1 MADGKRSSAR
11 QDLNIVDDGDVILV
25 IGAETFLRVSSFVLV
40 NTSSVFKAMLS
51 PKFREG
57 WHVRST
63 EYPQE
68 IPLPDDDPNPM
79 LVVCPVLHAQ
89 DTNALLQST
98 TGPTPA
104 LVLDLAIVADKYACI
119 APVYFMGEALI
130 HRCADHLAG
139 SSNVTA
145 CFPEAQAS
153 LAAAAYLLKLPKSF
167 ALSTRRL
174 VLDTTVPFSSLLYHR
189 SVKLLTPYLLRKCI
203 VKGGVTLTQT
213 RVQVHIVALEEQR
226 GAARNH
232 VVDEIN
238 AKLATSA
245 QNTQPRRSKK
255 VNSMLMSLL
264 IAASTAAGRHP
275 EALSLCELCCRRS
288 FRCRKFQST
297 ANSVAAAW

>member
-189 SVKLLTPYLLRKCI
+189 SVKLLTPYLL
-203 VKGGVTLTQT
+203 L
-213 RVQVHIVALEEQR
+213 ALEEQR